1 MDLTPEAHA
10 LFDAVWNK
18 RSEVEVSRILD
29 SDSKLLNTIIYEEW
43 GAGVL
48 HCAIEKGLLPIVRQL
63 LQRKNIDV
71 NIRNKNGCT
80 PLYYACY
87 FDRIDVVKLLL
98 EHKARTDIARKVCPR
113 AHMRSVC
120 IQ

>member
-18 RSEVEVSRILD
+18 HSEVEVSRILD
-29 SDSKLLNTIIYEEW
+29 SDCKLLNTIIYEEW

-48 HCAIEKGLLPIVRQL
+48 HCAIEKGLLPIVQQL

-71 NIRNKNGCT
+71 NMRNVNGST
-80 PLYYACY
+80 PLYYAS
-87 FDRIDVVKLLL
+87 FFGRVNATKLLL
-98 EHKARTDIARKVCPR
+98 EHKARIDMNRKVS
-113 AHMRSVC
+113 HTV
-120 IQ
+120 